1 MTFTPK
7 KPMLADP
14 IENEKDWAKIKY
26 PVYVSPKL
34 DGLRCIVDED
44 GLPYS
49 RKGERF
55 ANPVLTQLFEI
66 AKEKGHDFSNLDGE
80 LGMGSPVQK
89 NFFSQTSGWARR
101 VTGGDVFPEPL
112 DFWVFD
118 RMGPGTFEDRFW
130 KFAPG
135 YDGIVAEITENFR
148 VRVVPQYMCMS
159 AEEVLVYESQFV
171 EQGYEGLMMRGALA
185 TAEYK
190 HGRASVNSQQLL
202 KVKRFEDTEGEI
214 VGFEAANENQNE
226 AEKDAF
232 GRTKRSGKKDGLV
245 AIDRVGVIL
254 VKCPKFEEIVKI
266 GTGIGLTHDLKDDMW
281 ANQDKYIGRTITFTY
296 QGGSDY
302 VKPRFPSFKGWRE
315 EGY

>member
-1 MTFTPK
+1 MTFTPR

-14 IENEKDWAKIKY
+14 IESEKDWAKIKY

-55 ANPVLTQLFEI
+55 ANPVLTQLFEE
-66 AKEKGHDFSNLDGE
+66 AKEQGYDLSGFDGE
-80 LGMGSPVQK
+80 LGMGSPVEK
-89 NFFSQTSGWARR
+89 KFFSQTSGWARR

-112 DFWVFD
+112 DFWLFD
-118 RMGPGTFEDRFW
+118 RMGPGTFEERFM
-130 KFAPG
+130 KFTPG
-135 YDGIVAEITENFR
+135 YGGVREINENFR
-148 VRVVPQYMCMS
+148 LRLVPQYMCTS
-159 AEEVLVYESQFV
+159 ADAVLEHESVFV

-232 GRTKRSGKKDGLV
+232 GRTKRSGKQFG
-245 AIDRVGVIL
+245 
-254 VKCPKFEEIVKI
+254 C
-266 GTGIGLTHDLKDDMW
+266 H
-281 ANQDKYIGRTITFTY
+281 RT
-296 QGGSDY
+296 GGSH
-302 VKPRFPSFKGWRE
+302 PSQVSE
-315 EGY
+315 V